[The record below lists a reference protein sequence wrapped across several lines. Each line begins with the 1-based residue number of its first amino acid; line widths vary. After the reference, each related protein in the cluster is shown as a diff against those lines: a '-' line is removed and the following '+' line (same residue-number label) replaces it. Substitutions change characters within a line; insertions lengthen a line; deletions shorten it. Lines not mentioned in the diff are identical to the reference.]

1 MHTCTAQKNV
11 NKQNTLPTSPN
22 FFVIVFVIVFVFIS
36 DWDSTPKSISLH
48 DQQLAP
54 RRRNKLE
61 RKKTWSRWFV
71 GLALK
76 RDIVLNPK
84 P

>member
-1 MHTCTAQKNV
+1 MHTCTAQNNV
-11 NKQNTLPTSPN
+11 KKQNTLPTSPS
-22 FFVIVFVIVFVFIS
+22 FFAFVFIS
-36 DWDSTPKSISLH
+36 DWNSTPKSISLH

-61 RKKTWSRWFV
+61 RKKAWSRWFV